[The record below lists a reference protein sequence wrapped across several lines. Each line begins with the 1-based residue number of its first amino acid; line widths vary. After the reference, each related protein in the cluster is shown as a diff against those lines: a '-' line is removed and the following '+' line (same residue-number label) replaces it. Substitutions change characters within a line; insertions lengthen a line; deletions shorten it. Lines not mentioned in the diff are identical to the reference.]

1 MPRITIDILPPH
13 STRLFFWKITESAE
27 ELSGL
32 LPDGKELLDE
42 SCRCFKSGQR
52 RREWLAARALLQ
64 STPYS
69 SCRIIYNSKGAPSLD
84 REGKHI
90 SIRHTGELVAIAV
103 SNAPVGLDIESRERN
118 ATKVTRLFFKEREIE
133 QAGDDNNEALRLWT
147 VKEAAFK
154 LASENVS
161 VLKDIETTFI
171 SEENGKYTYNI
182 KYPDGKNAICRTYMT
197 GGLFI
202 SVSSLT

>member
-1 MPRITIDILPPH
+1 MPRIAIEIEPPYN
-13 STRLFFWKITESAE
+13 TELFFWNITESAE

-32 LPDGKELLDE
+32 IPDGCELLDE
-42 SCRCFKSGQR
+42 ARCRFKSGRR
-52 RREWLAARALLQ
+52 RREWLATRALLQ

-84 REGKHI
+84 RKGKHI
-90 SIRHTGELVAIAV
+90 SISHTGELVAIAV
-103 SNAPVGLDIESRERN
+103 SNAPVGLDIESGERN
-118 ATKVTRLFFKEREIE
+118 ATKVTRLFLREREIE

-161 VLKDIETTFI
+161 VLKEIETTFT